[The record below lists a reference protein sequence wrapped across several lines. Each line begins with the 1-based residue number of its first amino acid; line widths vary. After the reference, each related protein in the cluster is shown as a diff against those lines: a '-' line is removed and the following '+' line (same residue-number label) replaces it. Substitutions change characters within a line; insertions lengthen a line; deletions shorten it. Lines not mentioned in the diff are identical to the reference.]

1 MARGRSGSPEA
12 PGCGPWQKDPFRT
25 RGVPSGQ
32 VNAVTS
38 HGREVNASG
47 FAAPGYRDITD
58 RQLPDANRVLGAAGA
73 PGLIRV
79 RAPGEE

>member
-1 MARGRSGSPEA
+1 MASGRSGSPEA
-12 PGCGPWQKDPFRT
+12 PGRGPWQKAL
-25 RGVPSGQ
+25 SGLAVSHQ
-32 VNAVTS
+32 VKSMQS
-38 HGREVNASG
+38 HGREVNASR

-79 RAPGEE
+79 PAPGER